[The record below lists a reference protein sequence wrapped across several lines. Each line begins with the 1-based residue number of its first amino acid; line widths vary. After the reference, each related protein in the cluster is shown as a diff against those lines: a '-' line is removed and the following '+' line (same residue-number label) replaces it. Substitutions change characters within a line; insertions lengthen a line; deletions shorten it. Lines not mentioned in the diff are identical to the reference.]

1 MGGLAGH
8 MMHPHDNLNL
18 TIGQLKELFIH
29 TFRGRLGAREKIDGF
44 NIHLLNYQGEIRCA
58 RNQKDL
64 ADGGF
69 SPGDIREGKRF
80 NYPGAR
86 EIYLNGIQEV
96 INWLH
101 QNHLSL
107 EEFTATQT
115 TWNVEILAANP
126 GATTN
131 FMPYP
136 DLQRHFFLHGT
147 FHWNRTENGKYE
159 LDHVEPVTTLSEIAA
174 PRISFPSSV
183 PLSKALR
190 ELDEIIGSEMRSGLD
205 GDNLDINKITI
216 GDYYKHRFARELE
229 EWMAW
234 ETSGTVR
241 PSEEDTGI
249 LFHRIFH
256 TPQSLDLREIRRKV
270 SLGKEHLDSLLDNPY
285 LYQDTRSDLE
295 EWVLGWGN
303 LYLGTA
309 GGYLNEKIGSRVSQT
324 LWAQLAQKM
333 HTLPEDDFI
342 ASKIR
347 QYHLDI
353 YEIQPLEGIVV
364 SYKDQLYK
372 WTGLFALANRLI
384 RR

>member
-1 MGGLAGH
+1 

-29 TFRGRLGAREKIDGF
+29 TFHGKLGAREKMDGF

-58 RNQKDL
+58 RNHKDL
-64 ADGGF
+64 VDGGF
-69 SPGDIREGKRF
+69 SLSDIREGKRF

-107 EEFTATQT
+107 EEFTTTHT
-115 TWNVEILAANP
+115 TWNVEILAESM
-126 GATTN
+126 ATTN

-136 DLQRHFFLHGT
+136 NLTRHFFLHGT
-147 FHWNRTENGKYE
+147 FHWNLLENGEYE
-159 LDHVEPVTTLSEIAA
+159 LDHTEPVTTLSEIAA
-174 PRISFPSSV
+174 PRISFPKSLPV
-183 PLSKALR
+183 SKALG
-190 ELDEIIGSEMRSGLD
+190 ELEDIIYKEMTTELEIWEE
-205 GDNLDINKITI
+205 LDINKITLEE
-216 GDYYKHRFARELE
+216 YYKKRFRRLLE
-229 EWMAW
+229 EYVAW
-234 ETSGTVR
+234 ETYGTVQV
-241 PSEEDTGI
+241 SEEDSEI

-256 TPQSLDLREIRRKV
+256 TPQSLNLRELRKRV
-270 SLGKEHLDSLLDNPY
+270 SLDKEWLDSILNYPS

-295 EWVLGWGN
+295 GWVLGWGN

-309 GGYLNEKIGSRVSQT
+309 GGYLNEKIGSRISRT

-333 HTLPEDDFI
+333 QTLPEDDLI
-342 ASKIR
+342 VSKIR

-353 YEIQPLEGIVV
+353 FEIQPLEGIVV